1 MKKESLQYTLQIL
14 ARVFESTADKS
25 HIEEFK
31 AKYKGVPWYSGVEP
45 SLLSYA
51 QTRLAMKRWIEN
63 LIDFMREK
71 GILYSYKL
79 LS

>member
-31 AKYKGVPWYSGVEP
+31 TKYRGVPWYSGVER

-51 QTRLAMKRWIEN
+51 QTSVAMKRWIEN
-63 LIDFMREK
+63 LINFMREK
-71 GILYSYKL
+71 GILYGYKPL
-79 LS
+79 

>member
-31 AKYKGVPWYSGVEP
+31 AKYKGVPWYSGVEH

-71 GILYSYKL
+71 GILYSYKF